1 MSVMEY
7 CSFSK
12 AKCDCQ
18 IKPASTKKIFCIYP
32 SERALIA
39 ETIRSAVLK
48 VNGGTTK
55 KVWTWQDIPCTG
67 RIIFCDICNAIRA
80 ADIVIADVSTF
91 NFNVMFEIGCAIA
104 LNKVLVPI
112 REKQYSRDR
121 TFFDELGIFDVIG
134 YKEFE
139 NSDELTE
146 IIKQSMSLQP
156 LRLPAT
162 SLSEIE
168 PTYIVKSTTN
178 TDAQTRIIAAMTRSA
193 LYRFRTYDKNEVPR
207 LSLFDAYRQVSA
219 SFGVIVHMIDSGREG
234 ANVHNALCAFISGL
248 STALGRRTLMLQEG
262 AFKQPIDYRDIVV
275 PYADTK
281 DVNRAI
287 ENFVKEVADALYY
300 APRKTEHTL
309 NLLERIDLGD
319 TTAENEIVELENYFI
334 KTPPFLQASKGHAR
348 LIIGRKGSGKTAIFY
363 ALKNSIRGSNTLV
376 VDLKPDSHHFTKL
389 REQVLDHLKEGV
401 QLHTLTC
408 FWNYLLLLEL
418 ARKLIDCRSFS
429 AYQDQ
434 ETLENFRKLRQ
445 EYEGHCLDVEGDF
458 SERIMALIDSIT
470 HMFTGAEKGLLHSS
484 NITALVYKR
493 DISAL
498 QSLVISLLSEKDA
511 VWLLFDNIDK
521 GWTTTGATEADIA
534 VVRSLLEATRKIQRE
549 LSRSNTTFNSVVFL
563 RNDIYD
569 LLTNRTSDRGKESVV
584 SLDWSDEGLLQ
595 EMLKKRMG
603 RTKELSG
610 DFRMI
615 WTKVFPPHIGAEDSF
630 RYILKRSFNQPRAL
644 LNFVTKSIN
653 SAIGHGNQHVTEA
666 DILAAERAFSEDML
680 SGIRFEIRDIYPKFD
695 DILYSFVGFQQV
707 LTVDDIRLV
716 VSQSGSPLSNVDKLI
731 DILLWFGFIGVHF
744 NGDVKFSP
752 DVSYDMNKLKG
763 YIQGIDQAER
773 RYCIHP
779 AYHKALEV

>member
-1 MSVMEY
+1 MATMDY
-7 CSFSK
+7 CSWSK
-12 AKCDCQ
+12 ASCDCQ
-18 IKPASTKKIFCIYP
+18 IKQNAKKVFCIYP
-32 SERALIA
+32 SERSLIA
-39 ETIRSAVLK
+39 ETIRAAVSK
-48 VNGGTTK
+48 VNGGTVK
-55 KVWTWQDIPCTG
+55 QVWTWQDIPSSG
-67 RIIFCDICNAIRA
+67 RIIFCDICAAIRA

-91 NFNVMFEIGCAIA
+91 NFNVMFEMGYAIA
-104 LNKVLVPI
+104 LNKVLMPI
-112 REKQYSRDR
+112 REKQYTRDR
-121 TFFDELGIFDVIG
+121 SFFDDLGIFDVIG

-139 NSDELTE
+139 NSDELTQ
-146 IIKQSMSLQP
+146 IIKQNMTAQP
-156 LRLPAT
+156 LRLPVT
-162 SLSEIE
+162 SMSEIE
-168 PTYIVKSTTN
+168 PTYIVKSPTN

-193 LYRFRTYDKNEVPR
+193 LYRFRTYDKNEVSR
-207 LSLFDAYRQVSA
+207 LSLFDAYRQVCA
-219 SFGVIVHMIDSGREG
+219 SFGVIVHMIDNNRDS

-262 AFKQPIDYRDIVV
+262 TFKQPIDYRDIVV
-275 PYADTK
+275 PYVDTK

-300 APRKTEHTL
+300 APRKTEQNL

-363 ALKNSIRGSNTLV
+363 ALKNSIRGNNSLV
-376 VDLKPDSHHFTKL
+376 VDLKPDGHHFTKL

-418 ARKLIDCRSFS
+418 ARKLIDCRSYT
-429 AYQDQ
+429 AYQD
-434 ETLENFRKLRQ
+434 EESLSTFKKLKH
-445 EYEGHCLDVEGDF
+445 EYDEHCLDVEGDF

-470 HMFTGAEKGLLHSS
+470 HAFTGADNGILHSS

-498 QSLVISLLSEKDA
+498 QSLVLTLLSEKEV
-511 VWLLFDNIDK
+511 VWLLFDNLDK

-534 VVRSLLEATRKIQRE
+534 VVRSLLDATRKIQRE
-549 LSRSNTTFNSVVFL
+549 LSKSNTSFHSVVFL

-569 LLTNRTSDRGKESVV
+569 LLTNKTSDRGKESVV
-584 SLDWSDEGLLQ
+584 SLDWSDESLLQ

-603 RTKELSG
+603 RTKELTG

-653 SAIGHGNQHVTEA
+653 AAIGHGHQHVTEN
-666 DILAAERAFSEDML
+666 DILLAERAFSEDML
-680 SGIRFEIRDIYPKFD
+680 SGIRFEIRDIYPKLD
-695 DILYSFVGFQQV
+695 DLLYSFVGFQKI
-707 LTVDDIRLV
+707 LTVDDISLV
-716 VSQSGSPLSNVDKLI
+716 VSQSSAPLSPVDKLI
-731 DILLWFGFIGVHF
+731 DVLLWFGFIGVWL
-744 NGDVKFSP
+744 NGEAKFSP
-752 DVSYDMNKLKG
+752 DLGYDMQKLKG
-763 YIQGIDQAER
+763 YIQGIDPSER

-779 AYHKALEV
+779 AFHLALEL